1 MKINIIK
8 YYFYAKKARC
18 NMSITPTLHRIFHHQ
33 LSYALLFLRTSR
45 RPLHRA
51 VPESSSDTAFA
62 AYQYAAPLL
71 SDLHAEITA
80 VISTPQR
87 HASLPDQL
95 RMQPG
100 IADVIT
106 VAKAAAQLRAAI
118 FCAGVVIGT
127 YRKRCSVPLPAQESA
142 VPQSP
147 GNHGKDRFPSSSSSV
162 TLSFC
167 IRSRSR
173 ARRRQG
179 CTAAQN
185 LSRRPLRSWCSPDGT
200 KRGSGRTAP
209 APSSAHRCR
218 TW

>member
-51 VPESSSDTAFA
+51 V
-62 AYQYAAPLL
+62 

-127 YRKRCSVPLPAQESA
+127 YRKRCSVPLPARESA
-142 VPQSP
+142 VPQFP
-147 GNHGKDRFPSSSSSV
+147 GNHGKNRFPSSSSSV

-173 ARRRQG
+173 VRRRQG

-200 KRGSGRTAP
+200 KQGSGRTAP

>member
-1 MKINIIK
+1 
-8 YYFYAKKARC
+8 
-18 NMSITPTLHRIFHHQ
+18 MSITPTLHRIFHHQ

-45 RPLHRA
+45 RPLHWA
-51 VPESSSDTAFA
+51 V
-62 AYQYAAPLL
+62 

-106 VAKAAAQLRAAI
+106 VAKAAAQFRAAI

-127 YRKRCSVPLPAQESA
+127 YRKRCSVPLPARESA
-142 VPQSP
+142 VPQFP

-167 IRSRSR
+167 IRNRSR
-173 ARRRQG
+173 TRRRQG

-200 KRGSGRTAP
+200 KQGSGRTAP

>member
-51 VPESSSDTAFA
+51 V
-62 AYQYAAPLL
+62 

-127 YRKRCSVPLPAQESA
+127 YRKRCSVPLPARESA

-167 IRSRSR
+167 TRSRSR

-200 KRGSGRTAP
+200 KQGSGRTAP

>member
-1 MKINIIK
+1 
-8 YYFYAKKARC
+8 
-18 NMSITPTLHRIFHHQ
+18 MSITPTLHRIFHHQ
-33 LSYALLFLRTSR
+33 LSYALLFLRTGR

-51 VPESSSDTAFA
+51 VP
-62 AYQYAAPLL
+62 
-71 SDLHAEITA
+71 DLHAEITA

-127 YRKRCSVPLPAQESA
+127 YRKRCSVPLPALESA
-142 VPQSP
+142 VPQFP
-147 GNHGKDRFPSSSSSV
+147 GNHGKNRFPSSSSSV

-167 IRSRSR
+167 TRSRSR
-173 ARRRQG
+173 TRRRQG

-200 KRGSGRTAP
+200 KPGSGRTVP
-209 APSSAHRCR
+209 VPSSARRCR

>member
-51 VPESSSDTAFA
+51 VSDH
-62 AYQYAAPLL
+62 
-71 SDLHAEITA
+71 HAEITA

-127 YRKRCSVPLPAQESA
+127 YRRRCSVPLPALESA

-173 ARRRQG
+173 THRRQG

-200 KRGSGRTAP
+200 KQGSGRTAP

>member
-1 MKINIIK
+1 MKINIFK

-51 VPESSSDTAFA
+51 VSESSSDTAF
-62 AYQYAAPLL
+62 
-71 SDLHAEITA
+71 
-80 VISTPQR
+80 
-87 HASLPDQL
+87 
-95 RMQPG
+95 
-100 IADVIT
+100 
-106 VAKAAAQLRAAI
+106 AAQLRAAI

-127 YRKRCSVPLPAQESA
+127 YRKRCSVPLPALESA
-142 VPQSP
+142 VPQFP

-162 TLSFC
+162 TLSFY
-167 IRSRSR
+167 IRNRSRTH
-173 ARRRQG
+173 RRQG

-200 KRGSGRTAP
+200 KQGSGRTAP

>member
-1 MKINIIK
+1 
-8 YYFYAKKARC
+8 
-18 NMSITPTLHRIFHHQ
+18 MSITPTLHRIFHHQ

-51 VPESSSDTAFA
+51 V
-62 AYQYAAPLL
+62 

-95 RMQPG
+95 QMQPG

-127 YRKRCSVPLPAQESA
+127 YRKRCSVPLPARESA
-142 VPQSP
+142 VPQFP
-147 GNHGKDRFPSSSSSV
+147 GNHGKNRFPSSSSSV

-173 ARRRQG
+173 VRRRQG

-200 KRGSGRTAP
+200 KQGSGRTAP

>member
-1 MKINIIK
+1 
-8 YYFYAKKARC
+8 
-18 NMSITPTLHRIFHHQ
+18 MSITPTLHQIFHHQ

-51 VPESSSDTAFA
+51 VP
-62 AYQYAAPLL
+62 
-71 SDLHAEITA
+71 DLHAEITA
-80 VISTPQR
+80 VIFTPQR

-106 VAKAAAQLRAAI
+106 VAKAATQLRAAI

-127 YRKRCSVPLPAQESA
+127 YRKRCSVPLPALESA
-142 VPQSP
+142 VPQFP

-167 IRSRSR
+167 TRSRSR
-173 ARRRQG
+173 VRRRQG

-185 LSRRPLRSWCSPDGT
+185 LSRRLLRSWCSPDGT

-218 TW
+218 IW

>member
-1 MKINIIK
+1 
-8 YYFYAKKARC
+8 
-18 NMSITPTLHRIFHHQ
+18 MSITPTLHRIFHHQ

-51 VPESSSDTAFA
+51 VP
-62 AYQYAAPLL
+62 
-71 SDLHAEITA
+71 DLHVEITA

-127 YRKRCSVPLPAQESA
+127 YRKRCSVPLRARESA
-142 VPQSP
+142 VPQFP

-167 IRSRSR
+167 TRSRSR
-173 ARRRQG
+173 VRRRQG
-179 CTAAQN
+179 CTAAQ
-185 LSRRPLRSWCSPDGT
+185 SRSHHLLRSWCSPDGT
-200 KRGSGRTAP
+200 KQGSGRTAP

>member
-33 LSYALLFLRTSR
+33 LSYALLFLRTGR

-51 VPESSSDTAFA
+51 VP
-62 AYQYAAPLL
+62 
-71 SDLHAEITA
+71 DLHAEITA

-127 YRKRCSVPLPAQESA
+127 YRKRCSVPLPARESA
-142 VPQSP
+142 VPQFP

-173 ARRRQG
+173 VRRRQG
-179 CTAAQN
+179 CTAAQ
-185 LSRRPLRSWCSPDGT
+185 SRSHHLLRSWCSPDGT
-200 KRGSGRTAP
+200 KQGSGRTAP

>member
-51 VPESSSDTAFA
+51 V
-62 AYQYAAPLL
+62 

-127 YRKRCSVPLPAQESA
+127 YRKRCSVPLPARESA
-142 VPQSP
+142 VPQFP
-147 GNHGKDRFPSSSSSV
+147 GNHGKNRFPSSSSSV

-200 KRGSGRTAP
+200 KQGSGRTAP

>member
-1 MKINIIK
+1 MQHEH
-8 YYFYAKKARC
+8 YTHTA
-18 NMSITPTLHRIFHHQ
+18 
-33 LSYALLFLRTSR
+33 
-45 RPLHRA
+45 
-51 VPESSSDTAFA
+51 PESSSDTAFA

-127 YRKRCSVPLPAQESA
+127 YRKWCSVPLPTRESA
-142 VPQSP
+142 VPMQ
-147 GNHGKDRFPSSSSSV
+147 
-162 TLSFC
+162 
-167 IRSRSR
+167 
-173 ARRRQG
+173 A
-179 CTAAQN
+179 CTFRVPFDIAFAA
-185 LSRRPLRSWCSPDGT
+185 
-200 KRGSGRTAP
+200 
-209 APSSAHRCR
+209 
-218 TW
+218 

>member
-18 NMSITPTLHRIFHHQ
+18 NMSITPTLHRLFHHQ

-45 RPLHRA
+45 RPLHWA
-51 VPESSSDTAFA
+51 V
-62 AYQYAAPLL
+62 

-127 YRKRCSVPLPAQESA
+127 YRKRCSVPLPARESA
-142 VPQSP
+142 VPQFP
-147 GNHGKDRFPSSSSSV
+147 GNHGKNRFPSSSSSV

-173 ARRRQG
+173 VRRRQG

-200 KRGSGRTAP
+200 KQGSGRTAQ

>member
-51 VPESSSDTAFA
+51 V
-62 AYQYAAPLL
+62 

-127 YRKRCSVPLPAQESA
+127 YRKRFSVPLPALESA
-142 VPQSP
+142 VPQFP

>member
-1 MKINIIK
+1 
-8 YYFYAKKARC
+8 
-18 NMSITPTLHRIFHHQ
+18 MSITPTLHRIFHHQ

-127 YRKRCSVPLPAQESA
+127 LHHIHTPDA
-142 VPQSP
+142 VTGLQFFW
-147 GNHGKDRFPSSSSSV
+147 GK
-162 TLSFC
+162 
-167 IRSRSR
+167 
-173 ARRRQG
+173 ARRRAENAPGGFDENAGNKAVKPRYVQQG
-179 CTAAQN
+179 RQAVCGSFSPSAPHSRERFAVPL
-185 LSRRPLRSWCSPDGT
+185 LS
-200 KRGSGRTAP
+200 A
-209 APSSAHRCR
+209 
-218 TW
+218 

>member
-33 LSYALLFLRTSR
+33 LSYALLFLRTGR

-51 VPESSSDTAFA
+51 VP
-62 AYQYAAPLL
+62 
-71 SDLHAEITA
+71 DLHAEITA

-127 YRKRCSVPLPAQESA
+127 YRKRCSVPLPARESA
-142 VPQSP
+142 VPQFP

-167 IRSRSR
+167 TRSRSR

-200 KRGSGRTAP
+200 KQGSGRTAP

>member
-1 MKINIIK
+1 MQHEH
-8 YYFYAKKARC
+8 YTHTA
-18 NMSITPTLHRIFHHQ
+18 
-33 LSYALLFLRTSR
+33 
-45 RPLHRA
+45 
-51 VPESSSDTAFA
+51 PESSSDTAFA

-71 SDLHAEITA
+71 SDLHAEIAA

-106 VAKAAAQLRAAI
+106 VAKAAAQLLAAI

-127 YRKRCSVPLPAQESA
+127 YRKRCSVPLPARESA
-142 VPQSP
+142 VPQFP

-167 IRSRSR
+167 TRSRSR
-173 ARRRQG
+173 VRRRQG

-185 LSRRPLRSWCSPDGT
+185 LSHRQLRSWCSPDGT
-200 KRGSGRTAP
+200 KRGSGHTAP

-218 TW
+218 IL

>member
-1 MKINIIK
+1 
-8 YYFYAKKARC
+8 
-18 NMSITPTLHRIFHHQ
+18 MSITPTLHRIFHHQ

-127 YRKRCSVPLPAQESA
+127 YRKRCSVPLPARESA
-142 VPQSP
+142 VPSGLHHERSGRRDKFCAAVHPCLRRALLRLRIQKERVTDDEEE
-147 GNHGKDRFPSSSSSV
+147 GN
-162 TLSFC
+162 LSF
-167 IRSRSR
+167 
-173 ARRRQG
+173 
-179 CTAAQN
+179 
-185 LSRRPLRSWCSPDGT
+185 P
-200 KRGSGRTAP
+200 
-209 APSSAHRCR
+209 
-218 TW
+218 

>member
-51 VPESSSDTAFA
+51 V
-62 AYQYAAPLL
+62 

-127 YRKRCSVPLPAQESA
+127 YRKRCSVPLPALESA
-142 VPQSP
+142 VPQFP

-200 KRGSGRTAP
+200 KQGSGRTAP